1 MFLCLLFKHFHGQKN
16 MEVHYINR
24 TLEIR
29 QKKMR
34 EVDTIPQQKGIKKLN
49 LLSSCCT
56 GRTYNA
62 LVRVNYF
69 AKVQLHV

>member
-29 QKKMR
+29 QKKNER
-34 EVDTIPQQKGIKKLN
+34 GRHNPTTKGNKKIKSALELLHGKNLQCFGTSKL
-49 LLSSCCT
+49 LC
-56 GRTYNA
+56 
-62 LVRVNYF
+62 
-69 AKVQLHV
+69 